1 MRHFIMDMSSFVLS
15 KLGSNH
21 VEEISEANNDPMWL
35 KEYRRNAFSIFQQL
49 PEEVSPLYNKY
60 SDANRMDSN
69 QITFSL
75 SSDSTIHDFV
85 KDRLSE
91 IGDNPSIVQIG
102 TNINKI
108 SIPSEMQSKGL
119 VVCSIQDAIRN
130 HSDKIRQSFE
140 KTDAKRD
147 KYIALNNAFFNS
159 GIFIYVPK
167 NLVLEKAIHV
177 ISSLSL
183 DQSSTISRN
192 IVIGEEN
199 SKASIVQ
206 EVYAP
211 KVTKQQAYFEV
222 LDISVKPNA
231 QLDLVTLQAMDQ
243 GAVNFS
249 SRAARIDRDGRM
261 NWYLGL
267 FGSYLSRY
275 KVDNFLN
282 ALGASAQDTEV
293 VFGNKNQSYDLSS
306 NLIHNAPSTVGRV
319 LEKSVLKDTS
329 KSLFKGM
336 IRIEKDAHH
345 AESYL
350 AGHSI
355 LLDKGAKSDS
365 IPGLEIFTN
374 DVKATH
380 SASVAQM
387 DEEQLFYLASRCL
400 SKSEAQKIIV
410 EGFLE
415 PLSRKMSYQVRAWI
429 SYLIDSKWAGRDLK
443 IKTDEQLKAILE
455 VEETRYRETDIF
467 ESHYKY
473 R

>member
-1 MRHFIMDMSSFVLS
+1 MSPFVLS
-15 KLGSNH
+15 KLNSSH
-21 VEEISEANNDPMWL
+21 IEEISEANNDPAWL
-35 KEYRRNAFSIFQQL
+35 REYRKNAFTIFQQL
-49 PEEVSPLYNKY
+49 PPEVSPLYNKY
-60 SDANRMDSN
+60 SDANKMDPE
-69 QITFSL
+69 QIMFSL
-75 SSDSTIHDFV
+75 SSDSTIPDFV
-85 KDRLSE
+85 KDRLVE

-108 SIPSEMQSKGL
+108 NIPSELREKGL
-119 VVCSIQDAIRN
+119 VMCSIQDAIKN
-130 HSDKIRQSFE
+130 YGDKIKKSFE
-140 KTDAKRD
+140 QTDSKRD

-159 GIFIYVPK
+159 GIFIYVPR
-167 NLVLEKAIHV
+167 NLILEKTIHLV
-177 ISSLSL
+177 SSLSL
-183 DQSSTISRN
+183 DQTSTISRN
-192 IVIGEEN
+192 IIVAEDS
-199 SKASIVQ
+199 SKSSVVQ
-206 EVYAP
+206 EIYAP
-211 KVTKQQAYFEV
+211 QATKQQAYLEL
-222 LDISVKPNA
+222 LDVSISPNS
-231 QLDLVTLQAMDQ
+231 QFDLVTLQAMDET
-243 GAVNFS
+243 AVNFS
-249 SRAARIDRDGRM
+249 SRAARIERDGRM

-267 FGSYLSRY
+267 FGSHLSRY

-282 ALGASAQDTEV
+282 GQGATAQDTEV
-293 VFGNKNQSYDLSS
+293 VFGNKNQSYDLAS
-306 NLIHNAPSTVGRV
+306 NLIHNAPSTIGRV
-319 LEKSVLKDTS
+319 LEKSVLKDTA

-350 AGHSI
+350 SGHSI

-387 DEEQLFYLASRCL
+387 DEEQIFYLATRCL
-400 SKSEAQKIIV
+400 SKSDAQKIIV

-429 SYLIDSKWAGRDLK
+429 SYLIDSKWAGRNLT
-443 IKTDEQLKAILE
+443 IKTDEQLKAMLE
-455 VEETRYRETDIF
+455 VEETRYRETDTF

>member
-1 MRHFIMDMSSFVLS
+1 MSSFVLS
-15 KLGSNH
+15 KLGSSQI
-21 VEEISEANNDPMWL
+21 EEISEANNDPVWL
-35 KEYRRNAFSIFQQL
+35 KEYRKSAFAMFQQL
-49 PEEVSPLYNKY
+49 PQEVSPLYNKY
-60 SDANRMDSN
+60 SDANKMDPE

-75 SSDSTIHDFV
+75 SSDSTIPDFV
-85 KDRLSE
+85 KDRLLE
-91 IGDNPSIVQIG
+91 IGENPSIVQIG
-102 TNINKI
+102 TNIHKI
-108 SIPSEMQSKGL
+108 SIPSELKDKGL
-119 VVCSIQDAIRN
+119 VICSIQDAIKN
-130 HSDKIRQSFE
+130 HGDKIKKSFE
-140 KTDAKRD
+140 QTDSKRD

-159 GIFIYVPK
+159 GIFIYIPK
-167 NLVLEKAIHV
+167 NLILEKTIHV
-177 ISSLSL
+177 VSSLSL
-183 DQSSTISRN
+183 DQTSTISRN
-192 IVIGEEN
+192 VIVADEN

-206 EVYAP
+206 EIYAP
-211 KVTKQQAYFEV
+211 QASKQQAYLEL
-222 LDISVKPNA
+222 LDVSVSANG
-231 QLDLVTLQAMDQ
+231 QFDLVTLQAMDET
-243 GAVNFS
+243 AVNFS
-249 SRAARIDRDGRM
+249 SRAARIERDGRM

-267 FGSYLSRY
+267 FGSHLSRY

-282 ALGASAQDTEV
+282 GPGATAQDTEV
-293 VFGNKNQSYDLSS
+293 VFGNKNQSYDLAS
-306 NLIHNAPSTVGRV
+306 NLIHNAPSTIGRV
-319 LEKSVLKDTS
+319 LEKSVLKDTA

-350 AGHSI
+350 SGHSI

-387 DEEQLFYLASRCL
+387 DEEQIFYLATRCL
-400 SKSEAQKIIV
+400 SKSDAQKIIV

-429 SYLIDSKWAGRDLK
+429 SYLIDSNWAGRSLT
-443 IKTDEQLKAILE
+443 IKTDEQLKAMLE
-455 VEETRYRETDIF
+455 VEETRYRETDTF

>member
-1 MRHFIMDMSSFVLS
+1 MSSFVLS

-21 VEEISEANNDPMWL
+21 IEEISEANNDPTWL
-35 KEYRRNAFSIFQQL
+35 REYRKNAFTIFQQL
-49 PEEVSPLYNKY
+49 PPEVSPLYNKY
-60 SDANRMDSN
+60 TDANKMDPE

-75 SSDSTIHDFV
+75 SSDSTIPDFV
-85 KDRLSE
+85 KDRLVE

-108 SIPSEMQSKGL
+108 HIPSELKEKGL
-119 VVCSIQDAIRN
+119 VMCSIQDAIQN
-130 HSDKIRQSFE
+130 HGDKVKKSFDQ
-140 KTDAKRD
+140 TDSNRD

-159 GIFIYVPK
+159 GIFIYVPR
-167 NLVLEKAIHV
+167 NLILEKTIHLV
-177 ISSLSL
+177 SSLSL
-183 DQSSTISRN
+183 DQTSTISRN
-192 IVIGEEN
+192 VIVAEDS

-206 EVYAP
+206 EIYAP
-211 KVTKQQAYFEV
+211 TATKQQAYLEL
-222 LDISVKPNA
+222 LDVSISPNS
-231 QLDLVTLQAMDQ
+231 QFDLVTLQAMDET
-243 GAVNFS
+243 AVNFS
-249 SRAARIDRDGRM
+249 SRVARIERDGRM

-267 FGSYLSRY
+267 FGSHLSRY

-282 ALGASAQDTEV
+282 GQGATAQDTEV
-293 VFGNKNQSYDLSS
+293 VFGNKNQSYDLAS
-306 NLIHNAPSTVGRV
+306 NLIHNAPSTIGRV
-319 LEKSVLKDTS
+319 LEKSVLKDTA

-350 AGHSI
+350 SGHSI

-387 DEEQLFYLASRCL
+387 DEEQIFYLATRCL
-400 SKSEAQKIIV
+400 SKSDAQKIIV

-429 SYLIDSKWAGRDLK
+429 SYLIDSKWAGRNLT
-443 IKTDEQLKAILE
+443 IKTDEQLKAMLE
-455 VEETRYRETDIF
+455 VEETRYRETDTF

>member
-1 MRHFIMDMSSFVLS
+1 MSSFVLS
-15 KLGSNH
+15 KLGSSH
-21 VEEISEANNDPMWL
+21 IEEISEANNDPTWL
-35 KEYRRNAFSIFQQL
+35 REYRKNAFAIFQQL
-49 PEEVSPLYNKY
+49 PQEVSPLYNKY
-60 SDANRMDSN
+60 SDANKMDPE

-75 SSDSTIHDFV
+75 SSDSTVPDFV
-85 KDRLSE
+85 KDRLAE

-102 TNINKI
+102 TNIHKI
-108 SIPSEMQSKGL
+108 HIPSDLKEKGL
-119 VVCSIQDAIRN
+119 VMCSIQDAITN
-130 HSDKIRQSFE
+130 HSDKIKKSFE
-140 KTDAKRD
+140 QTDSNRD

-159 GIFIYVPK
+159 GIFIYVPR
-167 NLVLEKAIHV
+167 NLIIEKTIHLV
-177 ISSLSL
+177 SSLSL
-183 DQSSTISRN
+183 DQTSTISRN
-192 IVIGEEN
+192 IIVAEDS

-206 EVYAP
+206 EIYAP
-211 KVTKQQAYFEV
+211 QAPKQQAYLEL
-222 LDISVKPNA
+222 LDVSISPNS
-231 QLDLVTLQAMDQ
+231 QFDLITLQAMDET
-243 GAVNFS
+243 AVNFS
-249 SRAARIDRDGRM
+249 SRVARIERDGRM
-261 NWYLGL
+261 SWYLGL
-267 FGSYLSRY
+267 FGSHLSRY

-282 ALGASAQDTEV
+282 GQGATAQDTEV
-293 VFGNKNQSYDLSS
+293 VFGNKNQSYDLAS

-319 LEKSVLKDTS
+319 LEKSVLKDTA

-350 AGHSI
+350 SGHSI

-387 DEEQLFYLASRCL
+387 DEEQIFYLATRCL
-400 SKSEAQKIIV
+400 SKSDAQKIIV

-429 SYLIDSKWAGRDLK
+429 SYLIDSKWAGRNLT
-443 IKTDEQLKAILE
+443 IKTDEQLKAMLE
-455 VEETRYRETDIF
+455 VEETRYRETDTF

>member
-1 MRHFIMDMSSFVLS
+1 MSSFVLS

-21 VEEISEANNDPMWL
+21 VEEISEVNNDPTWL
-35 KEYRRNAFSIFQQL
+35 REYRKNAFAIFQQL
-49 PEEVSPLYNKY
+49 PQEVSPLYNKY
-60 SDANRMDSN
+60 SDANKMDPE

-75 SSDSTIHDFV
+75 SSDSTVPDFV

-91 IGDNPSIVQIG
+91 IGENASIVQIG
-102 TNINKI
+102 TNIHKI
-108 SIPSEMQSKGL
+108 YIPSELQEKGL
-119 VVCSIQDAIRN
+119 VICSIQDAIKN
-130 HSDKIRQSFE
+130 HSDKIKKSFDE
-140 KTDAKRD
+140 TDSKRD

-167 NLVLEKAIHV
+167 NLILEQAIHV
-177 ISSLSL
+177 VSSLSL
-183 DQSSTISRN
+183 DQTSTISRN
-192 IVIGEEN
+192 VIMAEEN
-199 SKASIVQ
+199 SKASVIQ
-206 EVYAP
+206 EIYAP
-211 KVTKQQAYFEV
+211 QAVKQQAYLEI
-222 LDISVKPNA
+222 LDVSVSPNA
-231 QLDLVTLQAMDQ
+231 QFDLVTLQAMDET
-243 GAVNFS
+243 AVNFS
-249 SRAARIDRDGRM
+249 SRAARIGRDGRM

-267 FGSYLSRY
+267 FGSHLSRY

-282 ALGASAQDTEV
+282 GTGATAQDTEV
-293 VFGNKNQSYDLSS
+293 VFGNKNQSYDLAS
-306 NLIHNAPSTVGRV
+306 NLIHNAPSTIGRV
-319 LEKSVLKDTS
+319 LEKSVLKDTA

-350 AGHSI
+350 SGHSI

-380 SASVAQM
+380 SASVAQID
-387 DEEQLFYLASRCL
+387 DEHLFYLGTRCL
-400 SKSEAQKIIV
+400 NKSDAQKIIV

-415 PLSRKMSYQVRAWI
+415 PLSRKMSYQIRAWI
-429 SYLIDSKWAGRDLK
+429 TYLIDSKWIGRELSIKSDEKLK
-443 IKTDEQLKAILE
+443 ELLE
-455 VEETRYRETDIF
+455 IEETRYRETDIF

>member
-1 MRHFIMDMSSFVLS
+1 MSSFVLS
-15 KLGSNH
+15 KLGSSH
-21 VEEISEANNDPMWL
+21 IEEISEANNDPTWL
-35 KEYRRNAFSIFQQL
+35 REYRKNAFTIFQQL
-49 PEEVSPLYNKY
+49 PPEVSPLYNKY
-60 SDANRMDSN
+60 TDANKMDPE

-75 SSDSTIHDFV
+75 SSDSTIPDFV
-85 KDRLSE
+85 KDRLVE

-108 SIPSEMQSKGL
+108 HIPSELKEKGL
-119 VVCSIQDAIRN
+119 VMCSIQDAIKN
-130 HSDKIRQSFE
+130 HGDKIKKSFE
-140 KTDAKRD
+140 QTDAKRD

-159 GIFIYVPK
+159 GIFIYVPR
-167 NLVLEKAIHV
+167 NLVLEKTIHLV
-177 ISSLSL
+177 SSLSL
-183 DQSSTISRN
+183 DQTSTISRN
-192 IVIGEEN
+192 VLIAEDS

-206 EVYAP
+206 EIYAP
-211 KVTKQQAYFEV
+211 TAAKQQAYLEL
-222 LDISVKPNA
+222 LDASISPNS
-231 QLDLVTLQAMDQ
+231 QFDLVTLQAMDET
-243 GAVNFS
+243 AVNFS
-249 SRAARIDRDGRM
+249 SRMARIDRDGRM

-267 FGSYLSRY
+267 FGSHLSRY

-282 ALGASAQDTEV
+282 GQGATAQDTEV
-293 VFGNKNQSYDLSS
+293 VFGNKNQSYDLAS

-319 LEKSVLKDTS
+319 LEKSVLKDTA

-350 AGHSI
+350 SGHSI

-387 DEEQLFYLASRCL
+387 DEEQIFYLATRCL
-400 SKSEAQKIIV
+400 SKSDAQKIIV

-429 SYLIDSKWAGRDLK
+429 SYLIDSKWAGRNLT
-443 IKTDEQLKAILE
+443 IKTDEQLKAMLE
-455 VEETRYRETDIF
+455 VEETRYRETDTF

>member
-1 MRHFIMDMSSFVLS
+1 MSSFTLS
-15 KLGSNH
+15 KLNSSH
-21 VEEISEANNDPMWL
+21 IEEISEANNDPVWL
-35 KEYRRNAFSIFQQL
+35 KEYRRNAFTIYQQL
-49 PEEVSPLYNKY
+49 PPEVSPLYNKY
-60 SDANRMDSN
+60 SDANKMDSE
-69 QITFSL
+69 QITFNL
-75 SSDSTIHDFV
+75 SSDSTLPDFV

-91 IGDNPSIVQIG
+91 IGENPSIVQIG
-102 TNINKI
+102 TNIYKI
-108 SIPSEMQSKGL
+108 NIPSPLKEKGL
-119 VVCSIQDAIRN
+119 VLCSIHDAIIN
-130 HSDKIRQSFE
+130 HSDKIKKSFDQ
-140 KTDAKRD
+140 TDSKRD

-159 GIFIYVPK
+159 GIFIYIPK
-167 NLVLEKAIHV
+167 NLILEEAIHV

-183 DQSSTISRN
+183 DQTSTISRN
-192 IVIGEEN
+192 VIVAEEN

-206 EVYAP
+206 EIYAP
-211 KVTKQQAYFEV
+211 QAKKQQAYLEL
-222 LDISVKPNA
+222 LDVSVSPNS
-231 QLDLVTLQAMDQ
+231 QLYMVTLQAMDET
-243 GAVNFS
+243 AVNFS
-249 SRAARIDRDGRM
+249 SRVARIDRDGRM

-267 FGSYLSRY
+267 FGSHLSRY

-282 ALGASAQDTEV
+282 GPGATAQDTEV
-293 VFGNKNQSYDLSS
+293 VFGNKNQSYDLAS
-306 NLIHNAPSTVGRV
+306 NLIHNAPSTIGRV
-319 LEKSVLKDTS
+319 LEKSVLKDTA

-350 AGHSI
+350 SGHSI

-387 DEEQLFYLASRCL
+387 DEEQIFYLATRCL
-400 SKSEAQKIIV
+400 SKSDAQKIIV

-429 SYLIDSKWAGRDLK
+429 SYLIDSKWAGRNLT
-443 IKTDEQLKAILE
+443 IKTDEQLKAMLE
-455 VEETRYRETDIF
+455 VEETRYRETDTF

>member
-1 MRHFIMDMSSFVLS
+1 MSSFVLS

-21 VEEISEANNDPMWL
+21 IEEISEANNDPAWL
-35 KEYRRNAFSIFQQL
+35 REYRKNAFAIFQQL
-49 PEEVSPLYNKY
+49 PQEVSPLYNKY
-60 SDANRMDSN
+60 SDANKMDPE

-75 SSDSTIHDFV
+75 SSDSTIPDFV
-85 KDRLSE
+85 KDRLAE

-102 TNINKI
+102 TNIHKI
-108 SIPSEMQSKGL
+108 HIPSELQEKGL
-119 VVCSIQDAIRN
+119 VMCSIQDAITN
-130 HSDKIRQSFE
+130 HSDKIKKSFE
-140 KTDAKRD
+140 QTDSKRD

-159 GIFIYVPK
+159 GIFIYVPR
-167 NLVLEKAIHV
+167 NLIVEKTIHLV
-177 ISSLSL
+177 SSLSL
-183 DQSSTISRN
+183 DQTSTISRN
-192 IVIGEEN
+192 IIVAEDS

-206 EVYAP
+206 EIYASQAP
-211 KVTKQQAYFEV
+211 KQQAYLEL
-222 LDISVKPNA
+222 LDVSISPNS
-231 QLDLVTLQAMDQ
+231 QFDLITLQAMDET
-243 GAVNFS
+243 AVNFS
-249 SRAARIDRDGRM
+249 SRAARIERDGRM

-267 FGSYLSRY
+267 FGSHLSRY

-282 ALGASAQDTEV
+282 GQGATAQDTEV
-293 VFGNKNQSYDLSS
+293 VFGNKNQSYDLAS

-319 LEKSVLKDTS
+319 LEKSVLKDTA

-350 AGHSI
+350 SGHSI

-387 DEEQLFYLASRCL
+387 DEEQIFYLATRCL
-400 SKSEAQKIIV
+400 SKSDAQKIIV

-429 SYLIDSKWAGRDLK
+429 SYLIDSKWAGRNLT
-443 IKTDEQLKAILE
+443 IKTDEQLKAMLE
-455 VEETRYRETDIF
+455 VEETRYRETDTF

>member
-1 MRHFIMDMSSFVLS
+1 MSSFVLS

-21 VEEISEANNDPMWL
+21 VEEISEANNDPIWL
-35 KEYRRNAFSIFQQL
+35 REYRKNAFTIFQQL
-49 PEEVSPLYNKY
+49 PQEVSPLYNKY
-60 SDANRMDSN
+60 SDANKMDSE

-75 SSDSTIHDFV
+75 SSDSTLPDFV

-91 IGDNPSIVQIG
+91 IGENASIVQIG
-102 TNINKI
+102 TNIHKI
-108 SIPSEMQSKGL
+108 YIPSELKDKGL
-119 VVCSIQDAIRN
+119 IICSIQDAIKN
-130 HSDKIRQSFE
+130 HGDKIKKSFE
-140 KTDAKRD
+140 ETDSKRD

-159 GIFIYVPK
+159 GIFIYIPK
-167 NLVLEKAIHV
+167 NLILEQAIHIV
-177 ISSLSL
+177 SSLAL
-183 DQSSTISRN
+183 DQTSTISRN
-192 IVIGEEN
+192 IIIAEEN
-199 SKASIVQ
+199 SKASVIQ
-206 EVYAP
+206 EIYAP
-211 KVTKQQAYFEV
+211 EAVKQQAYLEI
-222 LDISVKPNA
+222 LDVSVSPNA
-231 QLDLVTLQAMDQ
+231 QFDLITLQAMDQ
-243 GAVNFS
+243 TAVNFS
-249 SRAARIDRDGRM
+249 SRAARIERDGRM

-267 FGSYLSRY
+267 FGSHLSRY

-282 ALGASAQDTEV
+282 GPGATAQDTEV
-293 VFGNKNQSYDLSS
+293 VFGNKNQSYDLAS
-306 NLIHNAPSTVGRV
+306 NLIHNAPSTIGRV
-319 LEKSVLKDTS
+319 LEKSVLKDTA

-336 IRIEKDAHH
+336 IRIEKGAHH

-350 AGHSI
+350 SGHSI

-387 DEEQLFYLASRCL
+387 DEEQIFYLATRCL
-400 SKSEAQKIIV
+400 SKSDAQKIIV

-429 SYLIDSKWAGRDLK
+429 SYLIDSKWAGRNLT
-443 IKTDEQLKAILE
+443 IKTDEQLKAMLE
-455 VEETRYRETDIF
+455 VEETRYRETDTF

>member
-1 MRHFIMDMSSFVLS
+1 MSSFVLS
-15 KLGSNH
+15 KLGSSH
-21 VEEISEANNDPMWL
+21 IEEISEANNDPTWL
-35 KEYRRNAFSIFQQL
+35 REYRKNAFAIFQQL
-49 PEEVSPLYNKY
+49 PQEVSPLYNKY
-60 SDANRMDSN
+60 SDANKMDPE

-75 SSDSTIHDFV
+75 SSDSTIPDFV
-85 KDRLSE
+85 KDRLVE
-91 IGDNPSIVQIG
+91 IGDNPSIVQVG
-102 TNINKI
+102 TNIHKI
-108 SIPSEMQSKGL
+108 HIPSELKEKGL
-119 VVCSIQDAIRN
+119 VMCSIQDAITN
-130 HSDKIRQSFE
+130 HSDKIKKSFE
-140 KTDAKRD
+140 QTDSKRD

-159 GIFIYVPK
+159 GIFIYVPR
-167 NLVLEKAIHV
+167 NLVIEKTIHLV
-177 ISSLSL
+177 SSLSL
-183 DQSSTISRN
+183 DQTSTISRN
-192 IVIGEEN
+192 IIVAEDS

-206 EVYAP
+206 EIYAP
-211 KVTKQQAYFEV
+211 QAPKQQAYLEL
-222 LDISVKPNA
+222 LDVSISPNS
-231 QLDLVTLQAMDQ
+231 QFDLITLQAMDET
-243 GAVNFS
+243 AINFS
-249 SRAARIDRDGRM
+249 SRVARIERDGRM

-267 FGSYLSRY
+267 FGSHLSRY

-282 ALGASAQDTEV
+282 GQGATAQDTEV
-293 VFGNKNQSYDLSS
+293 VFGNKNQSYDLAS

-319 LEKSVLKDTS
+319 LEKSVLKDTA

-350 AGHSI
+350 SGHSI

-387 DEEQLFYLASRCL
+387 DEEQIFYLATRCL
-400 SKSEAQKIIV
+400 SKSDAQKIIV

-429 SYLIDSKWAGRDLK
+429 SYLIDSKWAGRNLT
-443 IKTDEQLKAILE
+443 IKTDEQLKAMLE
-455 VEETRYRETDIF
+455 VEETRYRETDTF

>member
-1 MRHFIMDMSSFVLS
+1 MSSFTLS
-15 KLGSNH
+15 KLDSTH
-21 VEEISEANNDPMWL
+21 IEEISEANNEPSWL
-35 KEYRRNAFSIFQQL
+35 REYRKSAFSIYKQL

-60 SDANRMDSN
+60 SDANKLDSN
-69 QITFSL
+69 QVIFSL
-75 SSDSTIHDFV
+75 SSDSTIQDFV

-91 IGDNPSIVQIG
+91 IEDNPSIVQIG
-102 TNINKI
+102 TSINKI
-108 SIPSEMQSKGL
+108 NIPNELKDKGL
-119 VVCSIQDAIRN
+119 IICSIQDAIKYHDN
-130 HSDKIRQSFE
+130 KIKKSFE
-140 KTDAKRD
+140 QTDSKRD

-159 GIFIYVPK
+159 GIFIYIPK
-167 NLVLEKAIHV
+167 SLVLEKPIHI
-177 ISSLSL
+177 ISSLPADL
-183 DQSSTISRN
+183 TSTISRN
-192 IVIGEEN
+192 LVIGEEN

-206 EVYAP
+206 EIYAP
-211 KVTKQQAYFEV
+211 NSTNQQAYLEV
-222 LDISVKPNA
+222 LDISVGPNS
-231 QLDLVTLQAMDQ
+231 QLDMVTLQAMDQ
-243 GAVNFS
+243 SAVDFS
-249 SRAARIDRDGRM
+249 SRTARIERDGRM

-282 ALGASAQDTEV
+282 GQGANAQDTEV

-306 NLIHNAPSTVGRV
+306 NLIHNAPSTIGRV

-336 IRIEKDAHH
+336 IRIEKNAHH
-345 AESYL
+345 SESFL

-387 DEEQLFYLASRCL
+387 DEEQLFYLSSRCL

-415 PLSRKMSYQVRAWI
+415 PLSRKMSYQIRAWI
-429 SYLIDSKWAGRDLK
+429 SYLIDSKWAGRDLL

-455 VEETRYRETDIF
+455 VEQTRYKEADIF

>member
-1 MRHFIMDMSSFVLS
+1 MSSFVLS
-15 KLGSNH
+15 KLGSSH
-21 VEEISEANNDPMWL
+21 IEEISEANNDPAWL
-35 KEYRRNAFSIFQQL
+35 REYRKNAFATFQQL
-49 PEEVSPLYNKY
+49 PQEVSPLYNKY
-60 SDANRMDSN
+60 SDANKMDPE

-75 SSDSTIHDFV
+75 SSDSTVPDFV
-85 KDRLSE
+85 KDRLAE

-102 TNINKI
+102 TNIHKI
-108 SIPSEMQSKGL
+108 HVPSDLKEKGL
-119 VVCSIQDAIRN
+119 VMCSIQDAITN
-130 HSDKIRQSFE
+130 HSDKIKKSFE
-140 KTDAKRD
+140 QTDSNRD

-159 GIFIYVPK
+159 GIFIYVPR
-167 NLVLEKAIHV
+167 NLIIEKTIHLV
-177 ISSLSL
+177 SSLSL
-183 DQSSTISRN
+183 DQTSTISRN
-192 IVIGEEN
+192 IIVAEDS

-206 EVYAP
+206 EIYAP
-211 KVTKQQAYFEV
+211 QAPKQQAYLEL
-222 LDISVKPNA
+222 LDVSISPNS
-231 QLDLVTLQAMDQ
+231 QFDLITLQAMDET
-243 GAVNFS
+243 AVNFS
-249 SRAARIDRDGRM
+249 SRVARIERDGRM

-267 FGSYLSRY
+267 FGSHLSRY

-282 ALGASAQDTEV
+282 GQGATAQDTEV
-293 VFGNKNQSYDLSS
+293 VFGNKNQSYDLAS

-319 LEKSVLKDTS
+319 LEKSVLKDTA

-350 AGHSI
+350 SGHSI

-387 DEEQLFYLASRCL
+387 DEEQIFYLATRCL
-400 SKSEAQKIIV
+400 SKSDAQKIIV

-429 SYLIDSKWAGRDLK
+429 SYLIDSKWAGRNLT
-443 IKTDEQLKAILE
+443 IKTDEQLKAMLE
-455 VEETRYRETDIF
+455 VEETRYRETDTF

>member
-1 MRHFIMDMSSFVLS
+1 MSSFVLS
-15 KLGSNH
+15 KLGPNH
-21 VEEISEANNDPMWL
+21 IEEISEANNDPSWL
-35 KEYRRNAFSIFQQL
+35 KEYRKNSFSVYQQL
-49 PEEVSPLYNKY
+49 PPEVSPLYNKY
-60 SDANRMDSN
+60 TDANKMDAD
-69 QITFSL
+69 QVAFSL
-75 SSDSTIHDFV
+75 SSDSTIPDFV

-102 TNINKI
+102 TSIHKI
-108 SIPSEMQSKGL
+108 SIPSELKSKG
-119 VVCSIQDAIRN
+119 VVICSIHDAIKDHN
-130 HSDKIRQSFE
+130 DKIKKSFE
-140 KTDAKRD
+140 QTDAKRD

-159 GIFIYVPK
+159 GIFVYIPK
-167 NLVLEKAIHV
+167 NLVLEKPIH
-177 ISSLSL
+177 IIFSLAL
-183 DQSSTISRN
+183 DQTSTISRN
-192 IVIGEEN
+192 IVIEDEN

-206 EVYAP
+206 EIYAP
-211 KVTKQQAYFEV
+211 NASKQQAYLEV
-222 LDISVKPNA
+222 LDATVSQNS

-243 GAVNFS
+243 TAVNFS
-249 SRAARIDRDGRM
+249 SRAARIERDGRM

-275 KVDNFLN
+275 KIDNFLN
-282 ALGASAQDTEV
+282 GTGANAQDTEV
-293 VFGNKNQSYDLSS
+293 VFGSKNQSFDLAS
-306 NLIHNAPSTVGRV
+306 NLIHNAPSTIGRV

-336 IRIEKDAHH
+336 IRIEKEAHH

-415 PLSRKMSYQVRAWI
+415 PLSRKMSYQIRAWI
-429 SYLIDSKWAGRDLK
+429 NYLIESKWLGRDLK

>member
-1 MRHFIMDMSSFVLS
+1 MSSFVLS
-15 KLGSNH
+15 KLGANH
-21 VEEISEANNDPMWL
+21 LDEISEANNEPAWL
-35 KEYRRNAFSIFQQL
+35 KDYRKNSFSIYEKL
-49 PEEVSPLYNKY
+49 PPEVSPLYNKY
-60 SDANRMDSN
+60 SDANKMDAS
-69 QITFSL
+69 QVTFSL
-75 SSDSTIHDFV
+75 SSDTTLPDFV
-85 KDRLSE
+85 NDRLSE
-91 IGDNPSIVQIG
+91 ISDNPNIIQIG
-102 TNINKI
+102 TNISKI
-108 SIPSEMQSKGL
+108 NIPSELKSKGL
-119 VVCSIQDAIRN
+119 VVCSIQDAIRE
-130 HSDKIRQSFE
+130 HEDKIRKTFE
-140 KTDAKRD
+140 KIDANKD
-147 KYIALNNAFFNS
+147 KYVALNNAFFNS
-159 GIFIYVPK
+159 GIFIYVPR
-167 NLVLEKAIHV
+167 NLALEKPIHV

-192 IVIGEEN
+192 IVIGDEN

-206 EVYAP
+206 EIYAP
-211 KVTKQQAYFEV
+211 KSAKQQAYLEV
-222 LDISVKPNA
+222 LDVTACPNSH
-231 QLDLVTLQAMDQ
+231 LELVTLQAMDEN
-243 GAVNFS
+243 AVNFS
-249 SRAARIDRDGRM
+249 SRAARISQDAQM

-267 FGSYLSRY
+267 FGSHLSRY
-275 KVDNFLN
+275 KVDNYLN
-282 ALGASAQDTEV
+282 GTGANAHDTEV
-293 VFGNKNQSYDLSS
+293 VFGNKNQSFDLAS
-306 NLIHNAPSTVGRV
+306 NLIHNAPSTIGRV

-365 IPGLEIFTN
+365 IPGLEILTN

-387 DEEQLFYLASRCL
+387 DEEQLFYLATRCL
-400 SKSEAQKIIV
+400 NKPGAQKIIV

-415 PLSRKMSYQVRAWI
+415 PLSRKMSYQIRAWI
-429 SYLIDSKWAGRDLK
+429 SYLIESKWLGRDLK

>member
-1 MRHFIMDMSSFVLS
+1 MSSFVLS
-15 KLGSNH
+15 KLGVNH
-21 VEEISEANNDPMWL
+21 LDEISEANNEPTWL
-35 KEYRRNAFSIFQQL
+35 KDYRKNSFSIYEKL
-49 PEEVSPLYNKY
+49 PPEVSPLYNKY
-60 SDANRMDSN
+60 TDANRMDSS
-69 QITFSL
+69 QVTFSL
-75 SSDSTIHDFV
+75 SSDTTLPDFV
-85 KDRLSE
+85 NDRLSE
-91 IGDNPSIVQIG
+91 ISNNPNIVQIG
-102 TNINKI
+102 TNISKI
-108 SIPSEMQSKGL
+108 NIPSELKSKGL
-119 VVCSIQDAIRN
+119 VVCSIQDAIKE
-130 HSDKIRQSFE
+130 HEDKIKKIFE
-140 KTDAKRD
+140 KIDATRD

-159 GIFIYVPK
+159 GIFIYVPR
-167 NLVLEKAIHV
+167 NVVLEKPIHI

-183 DQSSTISRN
+183 DQTSTISRN
-192 IVIGEEN
+192 IVMGDEN

-206 EVYAP
+206 EIYAP
-211 KVTKQQAYFEV
+211 KSDKQQAYLEV
-222 LDISVKPNA
+222 LDVTANPNS
-231 QLDLVTLQAMDQ
+231 QLELVTLQAMDQ
-243 GAVNFS
+243 NAVNFS
-249 SRAARIDRDGRM
+249 SRTARIAQDAKM
-261 NWYLGL
+261 SWYLGL

-275 KVDNFLN
+275 KVDNYLN
-282 ALGASAQDTEV
+282 GTGANAHDTEV
-293 VFGNKNQSYDLSS
+293 VFGNKNQSFDLAS

-336 IRIEKDAHH
+336 IRIEKDAQHS
-345 AESYL
+345 ESYL

-365 IPGLEIFTN
+365 IPGLEILTN

-387 DEEQLFYLASRCL
+387 DEEQLFYLATRCL
-400 SKSEAQKIIV
+400 NKPGAQKIIV

-415 PLSRKMSYQVRAWI
+415 PLSRKMSYQIRAWI
-429 SYLIDSKWAGRDLK
+429 SYLIESKWLGGDLK

>member
-1 MRHFIMDMSSFVLS
+1 MSSFALS
-15 KLGSNH
+15 KLNSSH
-21 VEEISEANNDPMWL
+21 IEEISEANNDPTWL
-35 KEYRRNAFSIFQQL
+35 REYRKNAFVIFQQL
-49 PEEVSPLYNKY
+49 PPEVSPLYNKY
-60 SDANRMDSN
+60 SDANKMDSD
-69 QITFSL
+69 QITFTL
-75 SSDSTIHDFV
+75 SSDSTIPDFV

-91 IGDNPSIVQIG
+91 IGENPSIIQIG
-102 TNINKI
+102 TNIYKI
-108 SIPSEMQSKGL
+108 NIPSELKDKGL
-119 VVCSIQDAIRN
+119 VICSIHDAIIN
-130 HSDKIRQSFE
+130 HSDKIKKSFDQ
-140 KTDAKRD
+140 TDSKRD

-167 NLVLEKAIHV
+167 NLILENAIHV
-177 ISSLSL
+177 VSSLSL
-183 DQSSTISRN
+183 DETSTISRN
-192 IVIGEEN
+192 VIVAEEN

-206 EVYAP
+206 EIYATQA
-211 KVTKQQAYFEV
+211 TKQQAYLEL
-222 LDISVKPNA
+222 LDVSVNPNS
-231 QLDLVTLQAMDQ
+231 QFDLVTLQAMDET
-243 GAVNFS
+243 AINFS
-249 SRAARIDRDGRM
+249 SRVARIERDGRM

-267 FGSYLSRY
+267 FGSHLSRY

-282 ALGASAQDTEV
+282 GPGATAQDTEV
-293 VFGNKNQSYDLSS
+293 VFGNKNQSYDLAS
-306 NLIHNAPSTVGRV
+306 NLIHNAPSTIGRV
-319 LEKSVLKDTS
+319 LEKSVLKDTA

-350 AGHSI
+350 SGHSI

-387 DEEQLFYLASRCL
+387 DEEQIFYLATRCL
-400 SKSEAQKIIV
+400 SKSDAQKIIV

-429 SYLIDSKWAGRDLK
+429 SYLIDSKWAGRNLT
-443 IKTDEQLKAILE
+443 IKTDEQLKAMLE
-455 VEETRYRETDIF
+455 VEETRYRETDTF